1 MRRYAIRIFA
11 EDLVGW
17 VPLVCVVTMTST
29 LVGICVSQAVW
40 TSGPAFAEATRAA
53 RLDLTGFQAVSVT
66 IYAEVALIALF
77 ALTAIGSATVR
88 RCHSTFAQ
96 WRLVGATPIQVRVSA
111 LSVAGLASAIG
122 SAAGSLASLSLSSAL
137 MPAFDALAAEGFS
150 GGLR

>member
-40 TSGPAFAEATRAA
+40 TSSPAFAEATRAA

-77 ALTAIGSATVR
+77 ALTAVGLPLHLRPVAPRGCHAHPGTRLSALRSWPSLRHRVGRRLACLPSPLVCARARVR
-88 RCHSTFAQ
+88 R
-96 WRLVGATPIQVRVSA
+96 
-111 LSVAGLASAIG
+111 AGCR
-122 SAAGSLASLSLSSAL
+122 
-137 MPAFDALAAEGFS
+137 
-150 GGLR
+150 GLLGWPRIV